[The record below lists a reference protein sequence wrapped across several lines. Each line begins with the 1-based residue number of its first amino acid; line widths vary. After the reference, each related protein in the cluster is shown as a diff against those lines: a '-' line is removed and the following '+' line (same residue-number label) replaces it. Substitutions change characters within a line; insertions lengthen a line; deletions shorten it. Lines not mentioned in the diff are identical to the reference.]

1 MGKAE
6 IRVVRVP
13 RAVTLAGLV
22 VLTAAMAALIYF
34 LTGRAYLHG
43 EHTSLADVIAII
55 RRYDV
60 GTPSTTLI
68 ANFAPIITNILF
80 FIPWGAMAFLSFDR
94 ARWPRIVTYLVTL
107 AVGAAFASALV
118 AWQTQLPTRVT
129 GWTDAAWNLVGV
141 AIGAI
146 GGHLRK
152 RVRVRFAMSR

>member
-1 MGKAE
+1 MGKAQ
-6 IRVVRVP
+6 IKVVRVP
-13 RAVTLAGLV
+13 RAVTVLALV
-22 VLTAAMAALIYF
+22 VLTAAMALLVFY
-34 LTGRAYLHG
+34 LTGRAYLH
-43 EHTSLADVIAII
+43 ERTSLVDIIAII

-60 GTPSTTLI
+60 GSVPPTALI
-68 ANFAPIITNILF
+68 ANFAPVLTNILF
-80 FIPWGAMAFLSFDR
+80 FIPWGALAFLAFDR

-107 AVGAAFASALV
+107 AVGAAFASVLV

-152 RVRVRFAMSR
+152 RVQVRFATTR